1 MHVNAFM
8 EFLPITFVKI
18 CEAEKILIL
27 FHPKVGG
34 IDMWKGSESVLEKS
48 VFMCNQFFFAQLI
61 FFCFTID
68 TDRYYRF
75 MSVKSFN

>member
-18 CEAEKILIL
+18 FEAEKILIF

-48 VFMCNQFFFAQLI
+48 VFMCNQFFFAQLNN
-61 FFCFTID
+61 FFLFYN
-68 TDRYYRF
+68 RYG
-75 MSVKSFN
+75 SVLPVHVSQVF